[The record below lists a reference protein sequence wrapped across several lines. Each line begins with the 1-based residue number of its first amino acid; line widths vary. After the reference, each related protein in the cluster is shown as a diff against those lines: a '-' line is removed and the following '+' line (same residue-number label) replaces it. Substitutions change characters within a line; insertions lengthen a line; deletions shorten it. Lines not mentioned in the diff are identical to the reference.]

1 MPDPINFAQ
10 TLSDSQRKKYR
21 ILAYASTWF
30 GNFSDVMID
39 SSAILILYFTMLGS
53 SDSMVMLTTSLV
65 GLTAMFLFIPSAGIV
80 NKFGPKKVVEY
91 SCYLGTASLLLVAF
105 SPFFGEA
112 VDQYFAFAGCF
123 FYCISKAIWPPAWYP
138 ILNSILL
145 PNERAGFFGFLRF
158 SYFILTGSVFWLLGH
173 FMGENPPMLFLQIVI
188 GVIGIMVMGR
198 HFCLSRIPLPEI
210 KSESC
215 DIVKSLKE
223 TVKNSSLVG
232 FSVYICILLFA
243 FSPVLPLALK
253 YLKSGLNQGDGFVQE
268 VSAFGIAGMVLGY
281 LLYSTILRF
290 IGMKALQL
298 CVHALYFVVP
308 VGIFFFGA
316 NHVAVIILYFVGSF
330 AYACFWCMMSQEIL
344 ALANPKNFAMSSAL
358 VQTYQMIGM
367 GLGRVASS
375 VLLCG
380 MLAVSWNW
388 NIDIFGFWSGTLTI
402 SQYQTIFLFC
412 GAISLLSV
420 IFLICLPSI
429 VPEHDD
435 YYNP

>member
-1 MPDPINFAQ
+1 MDDLTNYAS
-10 TLSDSQRKKYR
+10 TLSSAQRKKYR

-53 SDSMVMLTTSLV
+53 SSSMVMLTTSLT
-65 GLTAMFLFIPSAGIV
+65 GLTSMFLFIPSAGIV
-80 NKFGPKKVVEY
+80 NKFGPKKVIEY
-91 SCYLGTASLLLVAF
+91 SCYLGTISLLFVAV
-105 SPFFGEA
+105 SPLFGETL
-112 VDQYFAFAGCF
+112 DQYIAFAGCL

-145 PNERAGFFGFLRF
+145 PKERAGFFGFLRF
-158 SYFILTGSVFWLLGH
+158 SYFILTGSVFWLIGH
-173 FMGENPPMLFLQIVI
+173 FMGEKPPVWFLQLVI
-188 GVIGIMVMGR
+188 GVIGVMVMGR
-198 HFCLSRIPLPEI
+198 HFCLVRIPLPEI
-210 KSESC
+210 KSESTN
-215 DIVKSLKE
+215 IKESLIA
-223 TVKNSSLVG
+223 TIKNSSLVG

-253 YLKSGLNQGDGFVQE
+253 YLKSGLNLGDGFVQE

-281 LLYSTILRF
+281 LLYSTILRL
-290 IGMKALQL
+290 IGMRTLQL
-298 CVHALYFVVP
+298 SVHALYFVVP

-316 NHVAVIILYFVGSF
+316 NHIAVTLLYFVGSF

-344 ALANPKNFAMSSAL
+344 ALANPKSFAMGSAF

-380 MLAVSWNW
+380 MLAVAWDW
-388 NIDIFGFWSGTLTI
+388 KVDLGFIDITLTI

-412 GAISLLSV
+412 GAMSLLSA
-420 IFLICLPSI
+420 IFIVCLPSI
-429 VPEHDD
+429 VPQHDD